1 VHVAMTAPPPQL
13 PVMHAV
19 PVNYNVPPPA
29 VQLAASAAP
38 QLSYVTVAHT
48 LSSAAGPANVVCNC

>member
-1 VHVAMTAPPPQL
+1 MAVAAPPPPL
-13 PVMHAV
+13 SVMHAV

-38 QLSYVTVAHT
+38 HLSYVTVAHT
-48 LSSAAGPANVVCNC
+48 LSSAAVPANVVRY